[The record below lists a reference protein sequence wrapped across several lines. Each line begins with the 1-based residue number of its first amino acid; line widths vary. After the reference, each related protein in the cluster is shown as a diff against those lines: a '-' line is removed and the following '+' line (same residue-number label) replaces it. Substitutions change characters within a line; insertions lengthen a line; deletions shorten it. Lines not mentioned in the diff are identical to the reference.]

1 MAKRTRQFDH
11 SIFRLVIRNIEGY
24 GRFPT
29 PTAGTK
35 RAPHVS
41 PQLDQL
47 KQRVLDLLIQKQ
59 SKRKAKLYRWSVAWQ
74 THAASGLPHL
84 DLLVVYDK
92 NFQGFYT
99 AYDYLIKKLNIQ
111 QRDVGDDVG
120 VGHVWVTPY
129 SSKKLNKAILQYS
142 QKEDPAPITN
152 LTLQTK
158 EDLTRVHK
166 LKADPYR
173 YLELQMLKDPI
184 HFSVEQYVRKNDL
197 YQYISNWSSIKTKLK
212 DSQQAAA
219 NLALKQKLGFCY
231 ISRALLQSK
240 LSVSELCTFDSWGGY
255 QIIVNYLNQIV
266 TYGCNRPFKSKQLLL
281 VGKPNTGK
289 TSLVRKIQQYCA
301 TYHLDVSNWFP
312 NYRDGVYSL
321 FFWDQFKL
329 KGGMSHTDLLKFLQ
343 GSPMD
348 LQYKGG
354 SSLRMDNQLII
365 MTSNLSLQSHIDL
378 KFKDPMLNLQ
388 AKSNLGTRIQ
398 EVVIPETFDLFL
410 LLSLIYR

>member
-1 MAKRTRQFDH
+1 MKSPKNPSSTNKRLSEGNKPTKGTFRLKATTFFLTYKGSSDSGQKISKQQLANYLLNQNPNDRKLRPTKYLVCEQTYEDGTPHFHVVLVYQKRKPIQTQAFFDYRGIHPNIQTMRNMKAALQYVSKEDKEPLTNMDLSQEHRVAKVKDTSSLYGFLQQQMMKDPFNFDPIKYCLDYKITRQIYKANY
-11 SIFRLVIRNIEGY
+11 SK
-24 GRFPT
+24 
-29 PTAGTK
+29 A
-35 RAPHVS
+35 
-41 PQLDQL
+41 L
-47 KQRVLDLLIQKQ
+47 KLL
-59 SKRKAKLYRWSVAWQ
+59 
-74 THAASGLPHL
+74 
-84 DLLVVYDK
+84 
-92 NFQGFYT
+92 
-99 AYDYLIKKLNIQ
+99 
-111 QRDVGDDVG
+111 RDVQPV
-120 VGHVWVTPY
+120 Y
-129 SSKKLNKAILQYS
+129 CNKLLS
-142 QKEDPAPITN
+142 QK
-152 LTLQTK
+152 
-158 EDLTRVHK
+158 R
-166 LKADPYR
+166 
-173 YLELQMLKDPI
+173 
-184 HFSVEQYVRKNDL
+184 
-197 YQYISNWSSIKTKLK
+197 
-212 DSQQAAA
+212 
-219 NLALKQKLGFCY
+219 GFCY
-231 ISRALLQSK
+231 ISRALIQSK
-240 LSVSELCTFDSWGGY
+240 LSVQELCTFDSWGGY